1 MFLRFITLFIPLFG
15 FASMTAAQSAPAG
28 AKFVTEVEGIRE
40 YRLDNG
46 LQVLLFPDASKPTT
60 TVNITYRVGSRHE
73 NYGETG
79 MAHLLEHML
88 FKGTPTRPFL
98 WKEMADRGF
107 NNNGTTWLDRTN
119 YYESFTTKEEHLKWA
134 IDMEADRMV
143 NSKIDRADLDTE
155 MTVVRNEFESGE
167 NSPFQ
172 VLLKRMGSVAYDW
185 HAYGKSTIGN
195 RSDIENVG
203 IENLRGF
210 YKKYYQPDN
219 ATLLIGGKF
228 DPEKTLKLIVDAFGP
243 IAKPTRAL
251 PTLWTV
257 EPQQDGE
264 RTFTVR
270 RAGDVQ
276 IILAGFKTPPGIHP
290 DYPALTV
297 LTSVLGDDASGR
309 LKKSLIDGDL
319 AVEAFSFGYATYDPG
334 LIFAGAVLRNNQD
347 LQKANDAM
355 MTELANVADV
365 TPAEVI
371 RSQNQMSKSVEETLR
386 APDRLSIALSESIA
400 QGDWRLFFYQR
411 DQIKK
416 VTAADV
422 TRVAKTYLK
431 RDNRTVGLYI
441 PTTSPERT
449 PASIRPDLVAMLKD
463 YKGDASVKTG
473 EVFDPSP
480 ENIQARS
487 QRFALTNGMEVALL
501 PKSTRGEAVN
511 VMFRLN
517 AGSLDTLKG
526 QGGAASLAAGML
538 MRGSTQFTREQIKD
552 KFDAMKATAGLA
564 TNGGSIST
572 TRSNLAES
580 IKLAAHVLKEAA
592 FSADEFAKLKQ
603 ETITG
608 LEFNKRDPQT
618 VASDKLTEHTRRYPL
633 DDPRSRATSQE
644 SLMMI
649 EATSREAALN
659 YYKRFVGGSGGYISV
674 VGDFDPVEVK
684 ALLEKEFGAWRSAT
698 PYSRIPGEVLTPKP
712 ADFVV
717 NTPDK
722 ENAMFLAVQPLAV
735 NDDHPDNA
743 GLIIANYIYGANPGS
758 RLFSRVREKEG
769 LSYGVGSQ
777 LDIPTFEP
785 GGSMLLY
792 AIAAPA
798 NMEKVL
804 ASIKDETAKI
814 QKEGFSADEVNKAK
828 AAWLQERQAGRAND
842 RNVAGTWTGLMHA
855 NRTFAFSKK
864 YDDAV
869 ASLTAEQVN
878 AAFRKHVDLGKMTFV
893 RALDQSKLK

>member
-1 MFLRFITLFIPLFG
+1 MLARALTVFLALLVFSSIP
-15 FASMTAAQSAPAG
+15 AAQNAPAG
-28 AKFVTEVEGIRE
+28 AKFITEVEGIRE

-98 WKEMADRGF
+98 WKDMADRGF

-119 YYESFTTKEEHLKWA
+119 YYESFTANEVNLKWA
-134 IDMEADRMV
+134 IEMEADRMV
-143 NSKIDRADLDTE
+143 NSKIDKSDLDTE

-167 NSPFQ
+167 TSPFQ

-228 DPEKTLKLIVDAFGP
+228 DAEKTLKLIVDAFGP

-251 PTLWTV
+251 PVLWTV

-264 RTFTVR
+264 RSFTVR

-276 IILAGFKTPPGIHP
+276 IILAGFKVPPGIHP

-309 LKKSLIDGDL
+309 LKKSLVDGGL
-319 AVEAFSFGYATYDPG
+319 AVQAFSFGYATYDPG
-334 LIFAGAVLRNNQD
+334 LIFAGAVLRGNQD

-355 MTELANVADV
+355 MTELANIAEV
-365 TPAEVI
+365 TPAEVT
-371 RSQNQMSKSVEETLR
+371 RAQNGASKSVEETLR

-400 QGDWRLFFYQR
+400 QGDWRLFFFQR

-422 TRVAKTYLK
+422 TRVAKNYLK
-431 RDNRTVGLYI
+431 RDNRTVGMYI
-441 PTTSPERT
+441 PTTAPDRT
-449 PASIRPDLVAMLKD
+449 PDSTRPDLTAMLKD

-480 ENIQARS
+480 ANLQARS
-487 QRFALTNGMEVALL
+487 QRFSLANGMEVALL

-511 VMFRLN
+511 VTIRLN

-526 QGGAASLAAGML
+526 QSGAASLAAGMV

-552 KFDAMKATAGLA
+552 KFDAMKATVGLA

-572 TRSNLAES
+572 TRPNLAES
-580 IKLAAHVLKEAA
+580 IKLAAHVLKEAS
-592 FSADEFAKLKQ
+592 FPADEFAKLKQ
-603 ETITG
+603 ETVTG
-608 LEFNKRDPQT
+608 LEFNRKDPQT
-618 VASDKLTEHTRRYPL
+618 VASDKLAEHTRRYAL
-633 DDPRSRATSQE
+633 DDPRTRATSQE
-644 SLMMI
+644 TLMMV
-649 EATSREAALN
+649 EATSREAALD
-659 YYKRFVGGSGGYISV
+659 YYKRFVGASGGYLSV

-684 ALLEKEFGAWRSAT
+684 ALLEKEFGAWRSNT
-698 PYSRIPGEVLTPKP
+698 PYTRIPGEVLTPKP
-712 ADFVV
+712 ADFVI

-743 GLIIANYIYGANPGS
+743 GLILANYIYGANPGS

-777 LDIPTFEP
+777 MDIPTFEP
-785 GGSMLLY
+785 GGSMVLY

-814 QKEGFSADEVNKAK
+814 MKEGFSADEVAKAK
-828 AAWLQERQAGRAND
+828 TAWLQERQAARASD
-842 RNVAGTWTGLMHA
+842 RNVAGTWTGLMSA
-855 NRTFAFSKK
+855 KRTFAFSQK

-869 ASLTAEQVN
+869 AALTAEQVN
-878 AAFRKHVDLGKMTFV
+878 AAFRKHFELSKMTFV

>member
-1 MFLRFITLFIPLFG
+1 MLLRLITAIVFFGGFISLP
-15 FASMTAAQSAPAG
+15 AAQNAPAG
-28 AKFVTEVEGIRE
+28 AKFVTEVEGLRE

-119 YYESFTTKEEHLKWA
+119 YYESFTAKEESLKWA
-134 IDMEADRMV
+134 IDMEADRMI
-143 NSKIDRADLDTE
+143 NSKIDKSDLDTE

-185 HAYGKSTIGN
+185 HSYGKSTIGN

-203 IENLRGF
+203 IDNLRAF

-228 DPEKTLKLIVDAFGP
+228 DPDKTLKMIVDAFGP
-243 IAKPTRAL
+243 IAKPTRVL

-257 EPQQDGE
+257 EPAQDGE

-270 RAGDVQ
+270 RSGDVQ
-276 IILAGFKTPPGIHP
+276 IILAGFKVPPGIHP
-290 DYPALTV
+290 DYAAISV
-297 LTSVLGDDASGR
+297 LSSVLGDDASGR
-309 LKKSLIDGDL
+309 LKKSLVDSTL
-319 AVEAFSFGYATYDPG
+319 AVQAFSFGYPTFDPG
-334 LIFAGAVLRNNQD
+334 LIFAGAVLRGNQD
-347 LQKANDAM
+347 LQKANDAL
-355 MTELANVADV
+355 MTELSNIAEI
-365 TPAEVI
+365 TPAEVT
-371 RSQNQMSKSVEETLR
+371 RAQNAFIKGTEETLR

-400 QGDWRLFFYQR
+400 QGDWRLFFFQR
-411 DQIKK
+411 DQVKK

-422 TRVAKTYLK
+422 TRVAKTYFK
-431 RDNRTVGLYI
+431 RDNRTVGTFI
-441 PTTSPERT
+441 PTTT
-449 PASIRPDLVAMLKD
+449 PDRAPAATRPDLVAMLKD

-473 EVFDPSP
+473 EVFDPTP
-480 ENIQARS
+480 ANLDARS
-487 QRFALTNGMEVALL
+487 QRFALANGMQVALL

-511 VMFRLN
+511 VSIRLR
-517 AGSLDTLKG
+517 AGSLESLKG
-526 QGGAASLAAGML
+526 QSGASSLASGML
-538 MRGSTQFTREQIKD
+538 MRGTSQLTREQIKD
-552 KFDAMKATAGLA
+552 KFDAMKATVGLD
-564 TNGGSIST
+564 TSGGSIST
-572 TRSNLAES
+572 TRPNLIES
-580 IKLAAHVLKEAA
+580 IKLAALVLKDAS
-592 FSADEFAKLKQ
+592 FPADEFAKLKQ

-608 LEFNKRDPQT
+608 IEFGKKDPQT
-618 VASDKLTEHTRRYPL
+618 VATDKLQEHMRRYPL
-633 DDPRSRATSQE
+633 DDPRTRATSQE
-644 SLMMI
+644 SLMMV
-649 EATSREAALN
+649 EAATRDAALD
-659 YYKRFVGGSGGYISV
+659 YYKRFVGGAGGQIAI
-674 VGDFDPVEVK
+674 VGDFDANEVK
-684 ALLEKEFGAWRSAT
+684 ALLEKEFGSWKAAV
-698 PYSRIPGEVLTPKP
+698 PYTRIPDESAPAKP

-722 ENAMFLAVQPLAV
+722 ENAMFLAAQPLNV

-743 GLIIANYIYGANPGS
+743 GLILANYIYGANPGS

-777 LDIPTFEP
+777 LNVPTFER
-785 GGSMLLY
+785 GGSMILY

-814 QKEGFSADEVNKAK
+814 MKEGFSADEVAKAK
-828 AAWLQERQAGRAND
+828 TAWLQERQAGRASD
-842 RNVAGTWTGLMHA
+842 RNVAGTWAGLMHA
-855 NRTFAFSKK
+855 NRTFAFSQK

-869 ASLTAEQVN
+869 ANVTAEQVN
-878 AAFRKHVDLGKMTFV
+878 ATFRTHIDLTKMTFV